1 MYVKFISE
9 TQVEKAPVQIEMDN
23 RKYVGFT
30 NEFMASLG
38 YKPLV
43 IEERTLDQDN
53 ETAMST
59 VYESYYVEDETVIY
73 QKWRAVTTG

>member
-30 NEFMASLG
+30 DEFMASLG

-59 VYESYYVEDETVIY
+59 VYESYYVEDETVIH